1 MSEANYIDTLYDEL
15 SNKAETQSEDDIPD
29 EYSTILKS
37 VYDENFTDI
46 LATTRNDIESKVE
59 SIIDNFNEDK
69 DRTGLDTQLN
79 INKKIPLNEQITL
92 NDQIKVLFFYT
103 IYELKR
109 KKQSDTII
117 INVHSII
124 NNCIERDNFV
134 IGILHII
141 YILFELIN
149 TIPEPALINTYIDG
163 YNMLITQN
171 VQEISTNSIVTQVRM
186 GEIHGA
192 RINNVITSKAEELK
206 ASLEDKIENLVD
218 DTIDNKFRGP
228 LTNFAS
234 DYSTNSL
241 LQLGRAYVGEHNA
254 TITSY
259 ISNITDNI
267 MKSKQQDFID
277 NIETNV
283 LKDKISEFT
292 TTTSDFNTKLNAVVE
307 DLYTNF
313 DSLNDE
319 LKDRF
324 NIPEEQITGI
334 NTDITDMQTQI
345 NTQIDDMNDNVSNIL
360 SGTNNNL
367 ESIIEQIHDKYTIL
381 DNKLINLMTAIE
393 DGESTL
399 LINNKLRIFQQAA
412 NNQYKQWYD
421 IVNARS
427 SALQG
432 QIDSLRSETD
442 AKIIDLDTSLKGFMK
457 SISDDIR
464 STFTKDREYNIDNRI
479 ISGKDLLE
487 ITVEQLINKKIERNV
502 VAQFKNDSL
511 PTMKLVK
518 YKNSEQQL
526 IIEFIFQ
533 DSENLNTDSINLTST
548 DEKNNKELQKSVQ
561 KVNGIEKITMNS
573 KINENISFLDLLYIF
588 KKRKISSYSNK
599 ITKDTG
605 INYDS
610 ICTIDLTLSNNDA
623 YSFEARNIVSIEP
636 SSDNK
641 VITITFNALY
651 FTMPDNESHK
661 QNISFKT
668 LNDVEIDTKGISKI
682 YFLFFALQ
690 EPFET
695 IHDTILKSEY
705 ETVVQILQVNLYN
718 NSAFNNFFNNK
729 PTVNTDKIIQAEN
742 IFETTSTFT
751 ISLQDLKINPDN
763 MLNVYIPNTT
773 DNNQTKLFKDMFWSK
788 LLLYY
793 NDITVNF
800 TIEEN
805 TISDI
810 QQLTIQN
817 GGTITFNTS
826 TANADYF
833 KIGNALIISNSESPL
848 EMENYLDKE
857 YYIIS
862 KITDNNEDEITK
874 IELIISENKNS
885 GHSVNTGLI
894 NTVNSNYSIKT
905 YKNPDRKIILDDIL
919 DLLAWNNN
927 IISDLN
933 QTIYYLLIEY
943 NKYHGTTFTSVD
955 LKKNN

>member
-1 MSEANYIDTLYDEL
+1 MSEANYIDTLYNEL
-15 SNKAETQSEDDIPD
+15 SNKAETRSQDDFYD

-37 VYDENFTDI
+37 VDDANFTDI
-46 LATTRNDIESKVE
+46 LATTSSDIEDNVK
-59 SIIDNFNEDK
+59 SIIENFNEDK

-79 INKKIPLNEQITL
+79 IPLNEQITL

-109 KKQSDTII
+109 KNQSDAII

-124 NNCIERDNFV
+124 NKCIEGDNFV
-134 IGILHII
+134 IGILYII

-163 YNMLITQN
+163 YNMLITLN
-171 VQEISTNSIVTQVRM
+171 VPEIATNSIVTQVSM
-186 GEIHGA
+186 GEIHGG
-192 RINNVITSKAEELK
+192 RLNKIINSKAEELR
-206 ASLEDKIENLVD
+206 ASLKDKIDNLVD
-218 DTIDNKFRGP
+218 DTIDNNFRGP
-228 LTNFAS
+228 LTNFAN

-241 LQLGRAYVGEHNA
+241 LQLGRAYVGEYNS

-259 ISNITDNI
+259 INNIADNI
-267 MKSKQQDFID
+267 IKSKQQDFID
-277 NIETNV
+277 DIKTNV

-313 DSLNDE
+313 DSLNEE

-324 NIPEEQITGI
+324 NIPEAQITGI
-334 NTDITDMQTQI
+334 NTQITDMKTQI
-345 NTQIDDMNDNVSNIL
+345 NTQINDMNTSTIL

-381 DNKLINLMTAIE
+381 DNKLRNLMTAIE

-442 AKIIDLDTSLKGFMK
+442 AKIIDLDNSLKGFMK

-502 VAQFKNDSL
+502 LAQFKKDSL
-511 PTMKLVK
+511 PTMKLLK

-526 IIEFIFQ
+526 IIEFTFQ

-610 ICTIDLTLSNNDA
+610 ICTIDLTLSNNDT

-641 VITITFNALY
+641 VITITFNALS
-651 FTMPDNESHK
+651 FNIPDNESHK

-668 LNDVEIDTKGISKI
+668 LNDVQIETNDISKI
-682 YFLFFALQ
+682 FFLFFALQ

-695 IHDTILKSEY
+695 ILDTILKSEY

-751 ISLQDLKINPDN
+751 ISLQDLKMNPDN

-773 DNNQTKLFKDMFWSK
+773 DNNQTKLFKDMFWSL

-862 KITDNNEDEITK
+862 KITDNNEDGTSSK
-874 IELIISENKNS
+874 IKLIISENKNS
-885 GHSVNTGLI
+885 GHSVNTVLI

-955 LKKNN
+955 LKKK